1 MFPMDPAPAIHASNL
16 ERTVM
21 SNREITAIGPREIHR
36 RRERLLAAV
45 LWIGL
50 FTLVVALSA

>member
-1 MFPMDPAPAIHASNL
+1 
-16 ERTVM
+16 M